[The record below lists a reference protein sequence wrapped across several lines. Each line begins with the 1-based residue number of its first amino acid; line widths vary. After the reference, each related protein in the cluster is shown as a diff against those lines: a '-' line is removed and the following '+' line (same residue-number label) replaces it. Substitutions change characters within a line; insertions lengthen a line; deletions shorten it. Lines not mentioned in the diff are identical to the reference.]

1 MQLLPQHQVA
11 LAALLTLYRAGLEC
25 TNPKVKFDKNTFN
38 FTVNGKFFDEKEF
51 NFEHIAS
58 LIDLRDIELLQ
69 KAKVQLNRDPLYYIV
84 GETVKCS
91 GSLEANSLDT
101 LAGFAFQ
108 NLACFKS
115 IEVVEEALSLAKRLH
130 HSLTQKASQVEQA
143 ERVTIKMIKDHPDAK
158 EPRCAYNGTSAAFDI
173 AAVETV
179 VILPGNDAVVPV
191 GLRLSISEDQP
202 YYMTVHM
209 RSSFGFKKS
218 LLNHIGIIDS
228 SYTGDLGIK
237 VMNHTKYPVTINK
250 GEYFAQIL
258 VHKKPQIFF
267 EELNPSQ
274 WAKYEESQQRGQGGF
289 GSSGK

>member
-1 MQLLPQHQVA
+1 MQMLPQHQVA
-11 LAALLTLYRAGLEC
+11 LAAILTLYSAGLEK
-25 TNPKVKFDKNTFN
+25 PEPEVKFDKNTFN
-38 FTVNGKFFDEKEF
+38 FTVNGKFFDENEYPS
-51 NFEHIAS
+51 NLGN
-58 LIDLRDIELLQ
+58 LITVQDIHLLQ
-69 KAKVQLNRDPLYYIV
+69 KAKVQLDQNPLYYVV
-84 GETVKCS
+84 GDKVRCS

-108 NLACFKS
+108 NLACFKRV
-115 IEVVEEALSLAKRLH
+115 EDAEEALRMIQRLY
-130 HSLTQKASQVEQA
+130 KAMHPVNDA
-143 ERVTIKMIKDHPDAK
+143 VDRVTIKMIKDHPDAK
-158 EPRCAYNGTSAAFDI
+158 EPRCAYNGTSAAFDL

-179 VILPGNDAVVPV
+179 EILPGNDAVVPV
-191 GLRLSISEDQP
+191 GVRLSISEDQP

-250 GEYFAQIL
+250 GEYFAQVL

-274 WAKYEESQQRGQGGF
+274 WAKYEESQQRGSGGF

>member
-1 MQLLPQHQVA
+1 MQMLPQHQVA
-11 LAALLTLYRAGLEC
+11 LAAILTLYRAGLEKSE
-25 TNPKVKFDKNTFN
+25 PEVKFDKNTFN
-38 FTVNGKFFDEKEF
+38 FTVNGRFFDENEF
-51 NFEHIAS
+51 PSNLGN
-58 LIDLRDIELLQ
+58 LINIGDIHLLQ
-69 KAKVQLNRDPLYYIV
+69 KAKIQLDQNPLYYVV
-84 GETVKCS
+84 GDKVRCS

-108 NLACFKS
+108 NLACFKTV
-115 IEVVEEALSLAKRLH
+115 EHAEEALAMAKRLYNVMYPVNN
-130 HSLTQKASQVEQA
+130 AVD
-143 ERVTIKMIKDHPDAK
+143 RVTIKMIKDHPDAK
-158 EPRCAYNGTSAAFDI
+158 EPRCAYNGTSAAFDL

-179 VILPGNDAVVPV
+179 EILPGNDAVVPV
-191 GLRLSISEDQP
+191 GVRLSIPEDQP

-250 GEYFAQIL
+250 GEYFAQVL

-274 WAKYEESQQRGQGGF
+274 WAKYEESQQRGSGGF